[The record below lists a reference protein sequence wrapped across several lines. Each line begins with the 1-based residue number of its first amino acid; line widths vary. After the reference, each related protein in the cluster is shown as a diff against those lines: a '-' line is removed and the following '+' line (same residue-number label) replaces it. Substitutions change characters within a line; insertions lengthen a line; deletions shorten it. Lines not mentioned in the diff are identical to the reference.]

1 MSTVWTAG
9 VHQKGQFA
17 AGNSLPQFSVSW
29 SFEPKK
35 KSFANL
41 GFLNRRRTQKSYMIP
56 LPSSSLPFP
65 SFQHLTAERKK
76 AFLIVWLWERR
87 QLSLLHLCIHQP
99 MQNLLCQWGSMSIAR
114 ILGRC
119 ATPSALLA
127 TRLQKTDANGT
138 IDITSKGSY
147 KICVAQISTLSTMYS
162 GIMNKAF
169 TSHVFLL
176 FVSTIFDFS
185 LITHF
190 PGEFQIGAILL
201 WANIR

>member
-41 GFLNRRRTQKSYMIP
+41 GFWNRRRTQKSYMIP

-114 ILGRC
+114 RGGRC

-127 TRLQKTDANGT
+127 SRLQRTDANGT
-138 IDITSKGSY
+138 IDVTSKGSY
-147 KICVAQISTLSTMYS
+147 KIFVAQISTRQLC
-162 GIMNKAF
+162 
-169 TSHVFLL
+169 
-176 FVSTIFDFS
+176 
-185 LITHF
+185 
-190 PGEFQIGAILL
+190 ILEWWKRL
-201 WANIR
+201 